1 MPTLR
6 QFVLAV
12 AFAVVIAMLVV
23 AVINGNW

>member
-12 AFAVVIAMLVV
+12 AFTVLFVCLVV
-23 AVINGNW
+23 NIIRGNW

>member
-1 MPTLR
+1 MPTRR
-6 QFVLAV
+6 QFFLGW